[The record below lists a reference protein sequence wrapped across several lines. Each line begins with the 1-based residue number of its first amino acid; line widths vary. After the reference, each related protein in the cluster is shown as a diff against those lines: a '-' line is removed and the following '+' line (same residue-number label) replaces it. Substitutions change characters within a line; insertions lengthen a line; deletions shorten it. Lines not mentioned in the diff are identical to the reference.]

1 MRSAGSGPRGEE
13 MDSNHGLAGCSAY
26 VEAAVVERPA
36 RATGGDAQAGC
47 PEGRLGQADR
57 HAVVDHGQLAR
68 RRRSAARRSP
78 KCGAAAHGGH
88 VGPEC
93 GARPE
98 RVGAA
103 LRGRRVVQRERPGVG
118 ARGAGMI
125 SSAARCRG
133 GDRDREPVARERGG
147 REPRRGRPR
156 ALCRGH
162 DEDPGGAANGRVAVA
177 SSPEPM
183 RAAAAVRNQRSAGP
197 RQVDCDRPA
206 GRIDAVHR
214 HAGRA
219 VGHADV
225 GRKRPRAQ
233 HGADGLAADGRRD
246 GHRCS
251 RRGDLAAVER
261 ARRDR
266 SRPQGAAV
274 GDLRR
279 PAGRQIAA
287 DAARR

>member
-1 MRSAGSGPRGEE
+1 M
-13 MDSNHGLAGCSAY
+13 
-26 VEAAVVERPA
+26 
-36 RATGGDAQAGC
+36 
-47 PEGRLGQADR
+47 
-57 HAVVDHGQLAR
+57 
-68 RRRSAARRSP
+68 
-78 KCGAAAHGGH
+78 
-88 VGPEC
+88 
-93 GARPE
+93 
-98 RVGAA
+98 
-103 LRGRRVVQRERPGVG
+103 QRERPGVG

-162 DEDPGGAANGRVAVA
+162 DGPGRRGERQSRSRIEPGTDAGGR
-177 SSPEPM
+177 
-183 RAAAAVRNQRSAGP
+183 RCVRNQRSAGP

-219 VGHADV
+219 VGDADV

-279 PAGRQIAA
+279 PAGRQIAQMQHA
-287 DAARR
+287 AEAAVHRLEARHSEWHGHAVAGGVCDLEAGAGGTVQPRVWHVRAEASPRAAVALRGLRQGARELREGGAARPVDDHCDGGHESACRHAQRRAGRGVDAHVEDGRRGPRR